1 MNRRHA
7 LCCTGALAA
16 GLFTALGD
24 ARASEP
30 DREAGT
36 ARWQNPCRGGLPRD
50 LAQHDLVLGAFE
62 GIDAS
67 KLIDVHAHLLGTG
80 DSGSG
85 CSVHA
90 SMGQWWRPLELLRRK
105 VILNAACVDEAKAS
119 VDLQYVRRLQDLAQD
134 FPAGA
139 RWWLF
144 AFAHAADDEGRE
156 RADWSTFHV
165 PDAYAAQVAAQH
177 AARFE
182 WVASIHPYREDA
194 VQRLQ
199 HAAAQ
204 GARAVKWLPS
214 AMNIDLESARC
225 RPFYDALARLRLPL
239 IVHCGE
245 EKAAPG
251 ARQEAFG
258 NPLKVR
264 VPLALGVPVIVAHA
278 ASLGH
283 ALDTDKP
290 SAPKVA
296 AFDLWARLMQEHRG
310 SGLLMA
316 DISAVFQRNRSPVAW
331 RQIVGRDEWHGQLL
345 NGSDYPLPGVMPLF
359 APHKLVQAGLLDSTA
374 APTLLALREH
384 NPLLFDFVL
393 KRQLRLGPTRLPVG
407 VFEAHA
413 WRRLGMPETAPS
425 SAPRQI

>member
-24 ARASEP
+24 DARAESEL
-30 DREAGT
+30 GS
-36 ARWQNPCRGGLPRD
+36 ARWQNPCRGTLPRE

-67 KLIDVHAHLLGTG
+67 KLVDVHAHLLGTG

-85 CSVHA
+85 CTVHP
-90 SMGQWWRPLELLRRK
+90 SMDQWWRPLEMLRKR
-105 VILNAACVDEAKAS
+105 VILNAACVDASKATI
-119 VDLQYVRRLQDLAQD
+119 DQQYVRRLHELAQD

-144 AFAHAADDEGRE
+144 AFAHAADDDGRE

-165 PDAYAAQVAAQH
+165 PDAYATDVAVRH
-177 AARFE
+177 AARFD
-182 WVASIHPYREDA
+182 WVASIHPYREGA
-194 VQRLQ
+194 VQHLQ
-199 HAAAQ
+199 RAAEQ

-214 AMNIDLESARC
+214 AMNIDPESTRC
-225 RPFYDALARLRLPL
+225 RPFYDLLARLRVPL
-239 IVHCGE
+239 IIHCGE
-245 EKAAPG
+245 EAAAPG

-264 VPLALGVPVIVAHA
+264 TPLAHGVPVIVAHA

-290 SAPKVA
+290 SAPEVP
-296 AFDLWARLMQEHRG
+296 AFDLWARVMQEQRG

-316 DISAVFQRNRSPVAW
+316 DISAVFQRNRTAAAW

-359 APHKLVQAGLLDSTA
+359 VPHKLVDAGLLAATA
-374 APTLLALREH
+374 VPTLLALREH

-393 KRQLRLGPTRLPVG
+393 KRQLRVGQARLPAG
-407 VFEAHA
+407 VFEAQA
-413 WRRLGMPETAPS
+413 WRRLGGPAAAE
-425 SAPRQI
+425 